1 MNGDHLLQDA
11 KTACLELVRTGYRP
25 PLRQRVRVAG
35 ERGLAAIEAYLYLM
49 RTAGHI
55 SEHDALV
62 AGKLASVMCGGKV
75 PYGTEVSEEYL
86 HDLEREAF
94 LSLLGTAKTQERIRY
109 VLQHG
114 RPLRN

>member
-1 MNGDHLLQDA
+1 M
-11 KTACLELVRTGYRP
+11 
-25 PLRQRVRVAG
+25 LRASSLRRSAFRVTRFCRGCPGLAGRVAG
-35 ERGLAAIEAYLYLM
+35 ERGRAAIDAYLYLM

-55 SEHDALV
+55 SEHDELISK
-62 AGKLASVMCGGKV
+62 KLAYVMCGGNV

-109 VLQHG
+109 TLQHG